1 MRPLRESRDFR
12 LVTIGALVTGVGN
25 QAALVALPYQ
35 VFVLTG
41 SPFQTG
47 LLGLVELLPH
57 IVASLY
63 AGALADRFSRRSML
77 LAIQIFQVAVST
89 VLAVVAFTHVE
100 AVWAL
105 YVLAALV
112 AGTNGME
119 WVVRIAVVPTTV
131 APRLL
136 RSALSL
142 TYGLVTLTMVIGPAI
157 GGLLIAWLGV
167 GSAYTVDAVTCLAMA
182 GAAWLMS
189 PLRPVG
195 VTEHESVWSS
205 IRAGLGFVRR
215 TKPVM
220 GGFVIDLAAMTFGM
234 PRALF
239 PVLSLEV
246 YHAGAAGTG
255 FLFAAVS
262 AGATIAALTAG
273 WLNRAR
279 YLGRIVLVAVA
290 AWGVTIALAGVVHS
304 IWPAL
309 LLFGLAGSADSISA
323 ICRNTIS
330 QSLTPDHL
338 RGRMS
343 SVYSTVVAGGPRL
356 GDIEAGAVG
365 SLASPRFAV
374 VSGGLA
380 CIASVG
386 LVAIFFPQLASY
398 DGARYAPTDFTSEF
412 EASEIEAL

>member
-1 MRPLRESRDFR
+1 
-12 LVTIGALVTGVGN
+12 
-25 QAALVALPYQ
+25 

-57 IVASLY
+57 VIASLY

-77 LAIQIFQVAVST
+77 LTIQILQVAVSG
-89 VLAVVAFTHVE
+89 VLAVVAFTHVD

-105 YVLAALV
+105 YVLAAFV
-112 AGTNGME
+112 AGANGME
-119 WVVRIAVVPTTV
+119 WVVRIAIVPTTV
-131 APRLL
+131 STGLL

-157 GGLLIAWLGV
+157 GGLLIASLGV
-167 GSAYTVDAVTCLAMA
+167 GSAYTLDAVTCLAMA
-182 GAAWLMS
+182 VAAWMMS

-195 VTEHESVWSS
+195 VAKHDSVWTS

-239 PVLSLEV
+239 PVLSISV

-262 AGATIAALTAG
+262 AGATLAALTAG

-290 AWGVTIALAGVVHS
+290 AWGVTIALAGLVHS

-309 LLFGLAGSADSISA
+309 LLFGLAGAADSISA
-323 ICRNTIS
+323 VCRNTIS
-330 QSLTPDHL
+330 QSLTPDNL

-356 GDIEAGAVG
+356 GDVEAGAVG
-365 SLASPRFAV
+365 SLASPGVAV

-386 LVAIFFPQLASY
+386 LVAVFFPQLAAY
-398 DGARYAPTDFTSEF
+398 DGAREAPTDFTADIEAR
-412 EASEIEAL
+412 EASAL